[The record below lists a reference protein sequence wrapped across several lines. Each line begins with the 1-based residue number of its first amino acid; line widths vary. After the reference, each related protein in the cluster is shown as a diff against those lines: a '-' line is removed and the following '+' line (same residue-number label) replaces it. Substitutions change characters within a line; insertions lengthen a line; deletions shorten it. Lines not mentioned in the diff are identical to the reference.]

1 MEQALRFVCDDQL
14 EESDESTY
22 FSSCCQFLHESIL
35 FFHLSPSEGVGG
47 LIVVKLYAGFQ
58 YNILIYLV
66 QPAANLA
73 PIRSRKPPPSA
84 AGIGTPFVVANV
96 SDEVADRNPPN
107 MAAIT

>member
-1 MEQALRFVCDDQL
+1 M
-14 EESDESTY
+14 
-22 FSSCCQFLHESIL
+22 

-73 PIRSRKPPPSA
+73 PIRSRKPPPNA

-96 SDEVADRNPPN
+96 SDEIADRNPPN